1 MISRNLNWA
10 GIFFTQ
16 NSLYPMVIS
25 IQLDSNITTGAIC
38 RYAPL
43 GWAKLSDPRTRV
55 SMALYGQNLAA
66 NLNPS

>member
-1 MISRNLNWA
+1 
-10 GIFFTQ
+10 
-16 NSLYPMVIS
+16 MVIS

-55 SMALYGQNLAA
+55 SMALYGQNLAV